1 MPLDVKFRYAGFA
14 QTGGNGV
21 EFSVAGWDGRRWLMG
36 WSGMAGVSSA
46 ESTAAE
52 TKPARDPWVK
62 SVRASGS
69 WLGSMVTE
77 VKIREFDFR
86 TDEPVAKGGRNEAPT
101 PMEFVAGAVNG
112 CITVTIETIAAEL
125 GIRLDQVET
134 LTRAHI
140 DVRGF
145 NGTADVSP
153 HFKDYGLL
161 VRIATSAR
169 EEELAELR
177 RLVEKRCP
185 AVNLLR
191 DARIALELQWEFS
204 IGPFGASGS

>member
-1 MPLDVKFRYAGFA
+1 MTVL
-14 QTGGNGV
+14 
-21 EFSVAGWDGRRWLMG
+21 E
-36 WSGMAGVSSA
+36 SA
-46 ESTAAE
+46 EPAAA
-52 TKPARDPWVK
+52 KAQPARDPSIR

-69 WLGSMVTE
+69 WLRSMRTRVA
-77 VKIREFDFR
+77 IREFDFV
-86 TDEPVAKGGRNEAPT
+86 TDEPVAKGGENQAPT

-112 CITVTIETIAAEL
+112 CITVTIEAISAEL
-125 GIRLDQVET
+125 GIRLDQLET

-153 HFKDYGLL
+153 HFKDYSL
-161 VRIATSAR
+161 VVQIVTPAA
-169 EEELAELR
+169 EHELDELC

-191 DARIALELQWEFS
+191 DAGIALDLQWRFS
-204 IGPFGASGS
+204 PEPLASPSDDRNRA